1 LAFPT
6 DAYAAGEFLGV
17 DGLNKINQHFADASQ
32 HVIAKNNM
40 TDLKAMTTQQDGWL
54 VWLLGYYTPED
65 GGGGLFRWN
74 AYDST
79 ADNGG
84 TIIAKADGTRG
95 RWHRLI
101 SGKAI
106 NVLWFGAK
114 GDDTGDQSPA
124 VNAASAFAKAG
135 IVTAP
140 DDTMKGGTIYF
151 PPGTYRFVTAPIC
164 RAYTSWVG
172 AGNDMTT
179 LHWVSTGIFLDVNA
193 NIANVGLRFQLSE
206 LTLFGDQAAF
216 ELMRVRG
223 VFSIKHHRVGFKGT
237 HGDPARGLNGQQLN
251 QVGIYLYDVAAGDNS
266 WSQCRF
272 YDLGVAVKAG
282 DIGNTFTDCHVA
294 YCYYAVSGDIAAGN
308 CSTEWVN
315 STLNGGVNATYS
327 RIAFFF
333 PRRASRIHLVNCYIE
348 GWETC
353 VRMGTPGNPALGGPY
368 SCGFINTKFAATDQ
382 CIMLAAARQT
392 TIVNC
397 IFQGVDGTIG
407 ANNVVPLYFPSGHA
421 AIDGTCIQPMVGYAY
436 KGLENGDLPVDIFP
450 GRWTYHGRVQHKAG
464 EDGIYLHGSMAIR
477 TALRS

>member
-1 LAFPT
+1 
-6 DAYAAGEFLGV
+6 
-17 DGLNKINQHFADASQ
+17 
-32 HVIAKNNM
+32 
-40 TDLKAMTTQQDGWL
+40 
-54 VWLLGYYTPED
+54 
-65 GGGGLFRWN
+65 
-74 AYDST
+74 
-79 ADNGG
+79 
-84 TIIAKADGTRG
+84 
-95 RWHRLI
+95 
-101 SGKAI
+101 
-106 NVLWFGAK
+106 
-114 GDDTGDQSPA
+114 
-124 VNAASAFAKAG
+124 
-135 IVTAP
+135 
-140 DDTMKGGTIYF
+140 
-151 PPGTYRFVTAPIC
+151 
-164 RAYTSWVG
+164 
-172 AGNDMTT
+172 
-179 LHWVSTGIFLDVNA
+179 
-193 NIANVGLRFQLSE
+193 
-206 LTLFGDQAAF
+206 
-216 ELMRVRG
+216 
-223 VFSIKHHRVGFKGT
+223 
-237 HGDPARGLNGQQLN
+237 
-251 QVGIYLYDVAAGDNS
+251 
-266 WSQCRF
+266 
-272 YDLGVAVKAG
+272 VAVKAG

-464 EDGIYLHGSMAIR
+464 EDGIYLHGYPNGAKIMSGGFGDPNGTIGAPRGSLYLSTSGQGYIKTTGNVGKPWNSTGWVAII
-477 TALRS
+477 